1 MYHNKKKMEKKF
13 KKIVRKQFSVKKRWM
28 RKQTVLIQ
36 TGNVLGSY
44 TVYLSESTS
53 SLFSDISPHSAVQT
67 GFL

>member
-1 MYHNKKKMEKKF
+1 M
-13 KKIVRKQFSVKKRWM
+13 
-28 RKQTVLIQ
+28 LIQ